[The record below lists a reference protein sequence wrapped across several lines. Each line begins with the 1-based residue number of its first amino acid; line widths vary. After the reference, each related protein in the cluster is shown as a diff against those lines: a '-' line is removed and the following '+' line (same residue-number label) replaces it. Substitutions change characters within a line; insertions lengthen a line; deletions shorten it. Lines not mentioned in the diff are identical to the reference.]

1 MIIDPATASRPDVYK
16 LMIRSVIPRPIAWV
30 SSVSRSGRT
39 NLAPFS
45 FFMAV
50 SSSPPTL
57 AFAPGRHEDGTK
69 KDTLLNIEE
78 TRQFVVNVVT
88 EATAERMNETATEFP
103 RGASEFER
111 AGLTAA
117 ASERVSAPRVSES
130 PIHFECELYDII
142 PVGADEVGGAAIV
155 IGEIVLIHVDD
166 SILDGGKVDPARLA
180 AIGRLGGMEY
190 ATTRDR
196 FTMVRKQYRPEP

>member
-1 MIIDPATASRPDVYK
+1 MIIDPATTSRPEIYK

-30 SSVSRSGRT
+30 STVSRAGRA

-57 AFAPGRHEDGTK
+57 AFAPGRHGDGSK
-69 KDTLLNIEE
+69 KDTQVNIEE
-78 TRQFVVNVVT
+78 TRQFVINVVT

-103 RGASEFER
+103 RGVSEFEQ
-111 AGLTAA
+111 AGLATAP
-117 ASERVSAPRVSES
+117 SQLVTPPRVAES
-130 PIHFECELYDII
+130 PVSFECELYDII
-142 PVGADEVGGAAIV
+142 PVGPDALGGAAIV
-155 IGEIVLIHVDD
+155 IGEVVLIHVDD
-166 SILDGGKVDPARLA
+166 SVLADGKVDAGRLA

-196 FTMVRKQYRPEP
+196 FTMIRKKYRPEP